1 MLLYSISN
9 SIEFWLVNHTSIY
22 ESNELNIFKNIRFLG
37 EILIIDQATY
47 RQQIYTKLLFMLIV
61 IFDDVT
67 MEKYCFHN
75 F

>member
-47 RQQIYTKLLFMLIV
+47 RQQMYTKLLIYVDSYFWWRYNGKILLP
-61 IFDDVT
+61 
-67 MEKYCFHN
+67 
-75 F
+75 

>member
-47 RQQIYTKLLFMLIV
+47 RQQMYTKLLIYVDSHFWWRYNGKILLP
-61 IFDDVT
+61 
-67 MEKYCFHN
+67 
-75 F
+75 